1 MKSRCPLVLLLFA
14 AGSIAGVRAQPPAS
28 LDLVF
33 VLDTTGSMSGE
44 IREVKSRVRQIA
56 SALTEARPGARVRLG
71 LVAYRDRGDEY
82 VTRSSPLSGDV
93 EITFD
98 FLDRM
103 VSAGGGGDGP
113 EDVLAGLAAALDG
126 MDWEPSPSTDR
137 QLFLIGDAPPHLDY
151 ADGPRPE
158 QLIRTAIE
166 RRIVLNSVGC
176 RSLPADGV
184 SFFREIAFRTEG
196 AYHHIG
202 RILTGSSG
210 VAEAVLAT
218 LEREPDPAEGEKIE
232 LYRIESLSPT
242 GIAAIAITG
251 IEAREG
257 ICGFRVELPIGIQ
270 LAGAP
275 EAQLVGQELDV
286 QLLLE
291 LGQGEQT
298 LYEMDRCLPPR
309 TVLNVG
315 VEVAQ

>member
-1 MKSRCPLVLLLFA
+1 MKIPCSVVLLLA
-14 AGSIAGVRAQPPAS
+14 AGSIGAAHAQAPAP

-56 SALTEARPGARVRLG
+56 SALADARPGARVRLG
-71 LVAYRDRGDEY
+71 LVVYRDRRDEY
-82 VTRSSPLSGDV
+82 VTRTSPLSSDV
-93 EITFD
+93 EVTFE
-98 FLDRM
+98 FLDRV

-113 EDVLAGLAAALDG
+113 EDVLAGLAAALDE
-126 MDWEPSPSTDR
+126 MDWDPSPATDR

-151 ADGPRPE
+151 PDGPRPE
-158 QLIRTAIE
+158 ELIRAAIE
-166 RRIVLNSVGC
+166 RRIVLNAVGC
-176 RSLPADGV
+176 RSLPASGV
-184 SFFREIAFRTEG
+184 RFFREIAFSTEG

-202 RILTGSSG
+202 RVRTESSS
-210 VAEAVLAT
+210 VADAVLTT
-218 LEREPDPAEGEKIE
+218 LERETDPADGEKIE
-232 LYRIESLSPT
+232 LYRIDSLST
-242 GIAAIAITG
+242 SGIAAIAITG
-251 IEAREG
+251 VEEREG

-275 EAQLVGQELDV
+275 EAKLVGQELDV

-315 VEVAQ
+315 VEVAK